1 MVIWSIMLYFTCLIN
16 YGHFSTALKILRKP
30 FGITFV
36 LCRMNVSQLNC
47 FSTAVLLIIDLH
59 SFHAFTMINNM
70 VMNIFVCKVALISS
84 LGWGSRSRITIRQQ
98 NFSNLF
104 ILPHEFPDLH
114 RMKVYFLPLPTL
126 SFSFEKVLVNIVG
139 LKILP

>member
-1 MVIWSIMLYFTCLIN
+1 MLYFTCLIN

-84 LGWGSRSRITIRQQ
+84 LG
-98 NFSNLF
+98 
-104 ILPHEFPDLH
+104 
-114 RMKVYFLPLPTL
+114 
-126 SFSFEKVLVNIVG
+126 
-139 LKILP
+139 